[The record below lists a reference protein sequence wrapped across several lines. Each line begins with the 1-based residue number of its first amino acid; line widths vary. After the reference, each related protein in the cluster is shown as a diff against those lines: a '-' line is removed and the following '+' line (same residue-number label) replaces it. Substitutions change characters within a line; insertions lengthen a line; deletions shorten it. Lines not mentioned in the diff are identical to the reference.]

1 MRVSAY
7 LETSIIGHLASRPS
21 RDVITVANQQT
32 THEWWQKQRH
42 TYDLYVSQFVITEC
56 SAGDAL
62 AAKERFVFLKGIP
75 LLDVTVEVEA
85 LAALLLKHIP
95 LPQKAA
101 VDAAHIAVSAV
112 HGIDYL
118 LTWNCKHIAN
128 ASLRHRIETIC
139 RSEGY
144 EAPTVCTPQELTE
157 I

>member
-85 LAALLLKHIP
+85 PSKVAARALVA
-95 LPQKAA
+95 PQG
-101 VDAAHIAVSAV
+101 VNNPSA
-112 HGIDYL
+112 L
-118 LTWNCKHIAN
+118 SEPN
-128 ASLRHRIETIC
+128 ARFLDQ
-139 RSEGY
+139 
-144 EAPTVCTPQELTE
+144 A
-157 I
+157 